1 MHCLDIPTLVTE
13 RLRLRPLEEG
23 DLDNWAALCADPEVN
38 RWMPWGALDRGAAWR
53 NLIYQ
58 LGHWLVR
65 GSGIWAV
72 EEKSTGAFVGR
83 AGFADGEG
91 WPGFE
96 LGGALMPQFWRR
108 GYATEAGRAALDF
121 AFRALKKDH
130 VIGLIRPG
138 NFRSIRA
145 AERLGESFEGS
156 IEHLGK
162 EALVYG
168 IDRESWAAQ
177 VESGVLGLPGG
188 AISQPAAPPA
198 LYAEPPYGPSRGAAA
213 PRGG

>member
-1 MHCLDIPTLVTE
+1 MLCLDIPTLVTD

-23 DLDNWAALCADPEVN
+23 DLDNWAALCADPEVT
-38 RWMPWGALDRGAAWR
+38 RFMPGGALDRGAAWR

-58 LGHWLVR
+58 LAHWLVR

-72 EEKSTGAFVGR
+72 EEKATGAFVGR

-96 LGGALMPQFWRR
+96 LGGALMPQFWGR
-108 GYATEAGRAALDF
+108 GYATECGRAALDF
-121 AFRALKKDH
+121 AFRTLKKDH

-138 NFRSIRA
+138 NLRSVRV

-156 IEHLGK
+156 IEHLGN

-168 IDRESWAAQ
+168 IDRESWAARTAE
-177 VESGVLGLPGG
+177 ESRGL
-188 AISQPAAPPA
+188 AWVSAAQAAPA
-198 LYAEPPYGPSRGAAA
+198 QAQ
-213 PRGG
+213 